1 MTRVKQPITCDFCA
15 KQIESQMR
23 YTIQANQIDEE
34 KASEKGSFVTL
45 KNKADMCH
53 KCFLNICQNGV
64 VPKWI
69 KKSKDE
75 QTGKWN
81 DHELEEQATL

>member
-1 MTRVKQPITCDFCA
+1 MTKVKTPVTCDFCA
-15 KQIESQMR
+15 KQIQSQMR
-23 YTIQANQIDEE
+23 YTVQMNQVDEE

-53 KCFLNICQNGV
+53 TCFLNICKNGF

-69 KKSKDE
+69 RKIRDPI
-75 QTGKWN
+75 TGQWN
-81 DHELEEQATL
+81 DNELEQQTTL